1 MIARFSSLG
10 SCVFVVEADDILDSL
25 DVCVF
30 ELAEV
35 FVHQVVAFYLVDG
48 EF

>member
-1 MIARFSSLG
+1 MG
-10 SCVFVVEADDILDSL
+10 SRVFVIEADDILDSL
-25 DVCVF
+25 VVCVF
-30 ELAEV
+30 ELAEI